1 MMQRSVN
8 AEKRDCRNEWRQGR
22 KKEKEK
28 EEVNKFK
35 RAYINASNELYKVT
49 ETTKRS
55 QTEKTVGQ
63 KM

>member
-22 KKEKEK
+22 KKEKK

-35 RAYINASNELYKVT
+35 RAYINASKEFYKIT
-49 ETTKRS
+49 ETTKQS